1 MARFD
6 VSMEVDNM
14 AFGDGVDPEARN
26 YEVARVLRELAD
38 RLEGDYMLMDQ
49 HFINLRD
56 INGNTV
62 GLAQFKG

>member
-38 RLEGDYMLMDQ
+38 KIEADYVPMDNYR
-49 HFINLRD
+49 ILRD

-62 GLAQFKG
+62 GTAQFKD